1 MSIFTPSIQQAAAIA
16 ELRNGSGSIVVES
29 VAGSGKT
36 STLIGMMG
44 EVKSN
49 QTGAFCA
56 FNKAI
61 ATEVEYKTGDK
72 FPNFKV
78 GTVHSFGFGAIRR
91 TVSRV
96 KVDGYKLRNLAQQ
109 EFNGEYEI
117 LRQFVEQA
125 VSMAKRVGIGACL
138 EDNIQNWIDIFD
150 HHDLW
155 DLAPKNV
162 DDNQAIDAC
171 QYLLNVSNSIKNII
185 DFDDMVYLPVLNRMK
200 IWQYDYV
207 FLDEAQDTNATRLAL
222 VEMMLKPN
230 GRLVAVGDP
239 HQAIYGFT
247 GADSRSLDNIQ
258 TKFNAKVRPLT
269 VTFRC
274 PKAIVKVANQW
285 VHHIEADDSA
295 PEGVVDTIELADL
308 AKHVSANDAVVCRNT
323 KPLVE
328 AAYNLIRN
336 KIPAKV
342 EGRSIGEGLIKLTQK
357 WKKVKNVTELA
368 DKLQDWQEN
377 EVAKA
382 IERGRDSRAQAI
394 IDQVET
400 LLVFIDECA
409 FDDPISVLT
418 RKISDLFGDTKNSRD
433 VVTLCTIH
441 RSKGREWHRVF
452 ALGMDTYSPSKYAKK
467 EWEMEQEMNLLYV
480 QVTRAKHHLT
490 TVNVPAKSK

>member
-1 MSIFTPSIQQAAAIA
+1 MSITLSTQQAAAIA
-16 ELRNGSGSIVVES
+16 ELRNGANSIIVES

-36 STLIGMMG
+36 STLIGMMA

-49 QTGAFCA
+49 ETGAFCA
-56 FNKAI
+56 FNKSI
-61 ATEVEYKTGDK
+61 ATEVEYKAGDK
-72 FPNFKV
+72 FSNFKI

-91 TVSRV
+91 LISRV
-96 KVDGYKLRNLAQQ
+96 KVDGYKLRNLAEQ

-125 VSMAKRVGIGACL
+125 VSMAKKVGIGACIA
-138 EDNIQNWIDIFD
+138 DDANNWIDMFD

-155 DLAPKNV
+155 DLIPDGVNE
-162 DDNQAIDAC
+162 NQAIDAA
-171 QYLLNVSNSIKNII
+171 QYLLKASNSLKNII
-185 DFDDMVYLPVLNRMK
+185 DFDDMVYIPVLNRMK

-222 VEMMLKPN
+222 VGMMMKPN

-247 GADSRSLDNIQ
+247 GADSRSLNSIRE
-258 TKFNAKVRPLT
+258 KFGAKTMPLT

-274 PKAIVKVANQW
+274 PKAIVKVANRW
-285 VHHIEADDSA
+285 VDHIEADDSA

-328 AAYNLIRN
+328 AAYTLIRN

-342 EGRSIGEGLIKLTQK
+342 EGRSIGEGLIKLTHK

-377 EVAKA
+377 EVEKA
-382 IERGRDSRAQAI
+382 IAKGRDSRAQAI
-394 IDQVET
+394 TDQVET

-441 RSKGREWHRVF
+441 RSKGREWGRVF
-452 ALGMDTYSPSKYAKK
+452 ALGMDTYSPSKYAKR
-467 EWEMEQEMNLLYV
+467 EWEMEQELNLLYV

-490 TVNVPAKSK
+490 MVNVPAKAR